1 MLKLKVSKQTRS
13 EASKLKEKFS
23 INKKTHL
30 VTEKNFVLHHTLK
43 INKRG
48 DPNKLQEGRKK
59 KGKINKHPPGL
70 LGT

>member
-1 MLKLKVSKQTRS
+1 MSRNSKF
-13 EASKLKEKFS
+13 KEKFY

-48 DPNKLQEGRKK
+48 DPNKLQEGREKNKK
-59 KGKINKHPPGL
+59 LISIPPFIRHL
-70 LGT
+70 RV

>member
-13 EASKLKEKFS
+13 EASKLKEKFY
-23 INKKTHL
+23 INKKTHV

-48 DPNKLQEGRKK
+48 DPSKLQEGRKK
-59 KGKINKHPPGL
+59 NEKLISIPPVY
-70 LGT
+70 